1 MWEMISGVPAF
12 NDVPHD
18 FNLSLAICKG
28 LRPRVIDDTE
38 PEYVELMKRCWDS
51 DPSKRPTAKEL
62 FEYFRNWRKT
72 VPVPENKLSVINY
85 SRTLYTSRKINYSAK
100 LNEILSQE
108 LSSRIIMY
116 SYNDDYSDEN
126 NSDNYE
132 DLDSC
137 LIDPIYEFRG
147 FII

>member
-1 MWEMISGVPAF
+1 MAF
-12 NDVPHD
+12 
-18 FNLSLAICKG
+18 FFI
-28 LRPRVIDDTE
+28 
-38 PEYVELMKRCWDS
+38 
-51 DPSKRPTAKEL
+51 
-62 FEYFRNWRKT
+62 
-72 VPVPENKLSVINY
+72 ENKLSVINY

-132 DLDSC
+132 DLGKF
-137 LIDPIYEFRG
+137 LH
-147 FII
+147 FIFSIFLSFFF

>member
-1 MWEMISGVPAF
+1 
-12 NDVPHD
+12 
-18 FNLSLAICKG
+18 
-28 LRPRVIDDTE
+28 
-38 PEYVELMKRCWDS
+38 MKRCWDS

-72 VPVPENKLSVINY
+72 YKFNNNRVPVPENKLSVINY